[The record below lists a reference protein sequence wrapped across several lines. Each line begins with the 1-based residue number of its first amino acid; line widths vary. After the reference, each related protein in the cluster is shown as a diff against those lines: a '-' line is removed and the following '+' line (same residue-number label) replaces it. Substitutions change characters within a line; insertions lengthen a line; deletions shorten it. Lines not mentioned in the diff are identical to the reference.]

1 MTTSPYFNNF
11 RNTLEQDLIHNL
23 VIESLKVYGQDMF
36 YLPKTLANYD
46 PIYGASDVTRYDSSY
61 QIEMYVKSIDGFQ
74 GDGSFLSK
82 FGLEI
87 RDRVVFTV
95 ARRTFESD
103 VGQEANIPRPNE
115 GDLIW
120 FPLNKK
126 LFQIKF
132 VDDKPFFYPLG
143 TLVTYDLHCE
153 LFEYSGEIINTGVD
167 EIDTKYSTLDNNIL
181 NFGLLT
187 SNSEYLL
194 TSTDHYLVTS
204 TYQEPPDSENE
215 KIEKEGNE
223 FIDWSEINP
232 FSEPDVE

>member
-11 RNTLEQDLIHNL
+11 QNTLEQDLIHNL

-36 YLPKTLANYD
+36 YLPKTLVNYD
-46 PIYGASDVTRYDSSY
+46 PIYGASDVIRYDSSY
-61 QIEMYVKSIDGFQ
+61 QIEMYVKSVDGFQ

-103 VGQEANIPRPNE
+103 IGQEANIPRPNE

-187 SNSEYLL
+187 SNGEYLL

-204 TYQEPPDSENE
+204 TYQEPLDSENE
-215 KIEKEGNE
+215 AIEEEGNE